1 MSFLNVVVSDKTMQI
16 SSKSDTVFIS
26 GREVRSGGAEEGP
39 LLLLRGGGGGSP
51 LQDDG
56 MLKLVFCLTRNY
68 STNNT
73 LIYIVCAATANK
85 TGCQTA
91 CLQSGRCM

>member
-1 MSFLNVVVSDKTMQI
+1 MSFLIVVVSDKTMQI

-26 GREVRSGGAEEGP
+26 GRKVRSGGAEEGP

-56 MLKLVFCLTRNY
+56 MLKLVF
-68 STNNT
+68 
-73 LIYIVCAATANK
+73 
-85 TGCQTA
+85 
-91 CLQSGRCM
+91 